1 MTQPLRLLVK
11 RLKNKIMK
19 KILCTVITLVCAM
32 TAFAQSARQIVSK
45 MNEYLKISNTQGMY
59 CTLYHVIPRAENPGS
74 HNIYLLNNKY
84 GQAAENNRVICDGQ
98 TQWDYLPLENEI
110 DIEKYQDSNITPE
123 KVIVDEVVNIFDNY
137 RFRIADETADNWIIR
152 CIRKNKKNGK
162 PYLKELLLV
171 IEKDTY
177 YPLGVIQKTDFLV
190 YSNEGDYMGKLMY
203 AISDFG
209 FGVSEQQVSFD
220 LTDYPGVAIND
231 RR

>member
-1 MTQPLRLLVK
+1 M
-11 RLKNKIMK
+11 
-19 KILCTVITLVCAM
+19 
-32 TAFAQSARQIVSK
+32 
-45 MNEYLKISNTQGMY
+45 
-59 CTLYHVIPRAENPGS
+59 
-74 HNIYLLNNKY
+74 
-84 GQAAENNRVICDGQ
+84 
-98 TQWDYLPLENEI
+98 ENEI
-110 DIEKYQDSNITPE
+110 EIEKYQDSNITPE

-152 CIRKNKKNGK
+152 CIRKDKKNGK